1 MQDGGQNSGIDKK
14 RRHFL
19 TATATVVG
27 GVGALATVVPFV
39 SALSPSAKTKA
50 IGGPVEADISGLKP
64 GEMQIEK
71 WRGKPVWIL
80 RRSEESVAELSG
92 MSDMLRDPDSEVE
105 QQPEYA
111 KNEYRSVKPEYLVVV
126 GLCTHLGCSPKYR
139 TKDDSEGLG
148 ADWKGGFFC
157 PCHGSKFD
165 LAGRVY
171 KGVPAPAN
179 LVVPKYQF
187 INETIILIGD
197 DAGGNDLVASS

>member
-1 MQDGGQNSGIDKK
+1 
-14 RRHFL
+14 
-19 TATATVVG
+19 
-27 GVGALATVVPFV
+27 
-39 SALSPSAKTKA
+39 
-50 IGGPVEADISGLKP
+50 
-64 GEMQIEK
+64 MQIEK

-197 DAGGNDLVASS
+197 DAGGNDLGASS

>member
-1 MQDGGQNSGIDKK
+1 MQDGAQSGDIDKK

-19 TATATVVG
+19 TAAATVVG
-27 GVGALATVVPFV
+27 GAGALATAIPFV

-50 IGGPVEADISGLKP
+50 IGGPIEVDISGMKP
-64 GEMQIEK
+64 GERKTVK